1 MKINTSVFLLKQEYS
16 SIDDAFVDKTN
27 VLEGN
32 GCRIYITSRA
42 CNLPAWSGVVQ
53 KFLPEGKGRNILQS
67 ASSGAII
74 ALKVKDRVMALSFAS
89 GRYNLDQNKME
100 DRFGLKTC
108 LNMQTSDKFRN
119 LKIQSL
125 EVNGV
130 QKLESRSSW
139 SEMNDFS
146 IYIEN
151 EMIKSVT
158 GQVDDE
164 WFGKNVSGFDSLS
177 IKIDFENCDI
187 NAVCEKLLDAYYSDD
202 YKRQYDFIDK
212 IFPVNKKSVL
222 KKLDEELFQKI
233 RNHDENVWMC
243 IPDFLDWE
251 NVEYI
256 KYLDDEEEDDVRIE
270 KFYEVID
277 GNENKTIDFLKKSY
291 IKCYSSEGKCLYK
304 QNAYYCSTA
313 EVHLENVSYIL
324 NNAKWYS
331 ISTDFEKEL
340 DLLDED
346 IRNNSEIYSL
356 VGLPACTCDK
366 EEDYNNECALS
377 PDFDLW
383 DQQLVNRI
391 EVCDL
396 WSKRKE
402 FIHVKKYSSS
412 AVLSHLFLQGLVS
425 ATRLCQSKNF
435 RQKVEQKGMK
445 ENLFTSGKMFAS
457 VDTFHAKDYSVKFAI
472 ISKDVQKFR
481 LPRFSLISYRQTK
494 RNIEDMGYSVGI
506 IKIQK
511 EKPVE

>member
-1 MKINTSVFLLKQEYS
+1 MGLL
-16 SIDDAFVDKTN
+16 I
-27 VLEGN
+27 
-32 GCRIYITSRA
+32 
-42 CNLPAWSGVVQ
+42 
-53 KFLPEGKGRNILQS
+53 
-67 ASSGAII
+67 
-74 ALKVKDRVMALSFAS
+74 
-89 GRYNLDQNKME
+89 
-100 DRFGLKTC
+100 
-108 LNMQTSDKFRN
+108 
-119 LKIQSL
+119 
-125 EVNGV
+125 
-130 QKLESRSSW
+130 
-139 SEMNDFS
+139 
-146 IYIEN
+146 
-151 EMIKSVT
+151 
-158 GQVDDE
+158 
-164 WFGKNVSGFDSLS
+164 
-177 IKIDFENCDI
+177 
-187 NAVCEKLLDAYYSDD
+187 
-202 YKRQYDFIDK
+202 
-212 IFPVNKKSVL
+212 
-222 KKLDEELFQKI
+222 
-233 RNHDENVWMC
+233 
-243 IPDFLDWE
+243 
-251 NVEYI
+251 
-256 KYLDDEEEDDVRIE
+256 
-270 KFYEVID
+270 
-277 GNENKTIDFLKKSY
+277 FLKKSY

-313 EVHLENVSYIL
+313 EVHLENESYIL

-383 DQQLVNRI
+383 DQQLVDRI